1 MAQRT
6 TNEVVGRL
14 VETVVKYTSYD
25 VINNNVSKGNSE

>member
-14 VETVVKYTSYD
+14 VEAVVKYTYD
-25 VINNNVSKGNSE
+25 VVNNNVSMGNSE